1 MSPRKDM
8 SFKERR
14 SYLLKMQ
21 QRYREASRKEK
32 ARLLD
37 EMVAVTGMH
46 RKSLIRLLN
55 SEFTA
60 ERKPRRRERGPGR
73 KTSPQT

>member
-60 ERKPRRRERGPGR
+60 ERKPRRRERSPGR